1 MLADM
6 LRTIYI
12 DPEEVAREYLLRC
25 KRGAWKK
32 ENTVESLKCFNLE
45 RMIAAEEE
53 GKDAPMPLE
62 MEEYY
67 SVEMDQVDNE
77 NEE

>member
-1 MLADM
+1 M
-6 LRTIYI
+6 
-12 DPEEVAREYLLRC
+12 
-25 KRGAWKK
+25 
-32 ENTVESLKCFNLE
+32 ESLKCFNLE

-62 MEEYY
+62 MDEYY
-67 SVEMDQVDNE
+67 SVEMDQVDND